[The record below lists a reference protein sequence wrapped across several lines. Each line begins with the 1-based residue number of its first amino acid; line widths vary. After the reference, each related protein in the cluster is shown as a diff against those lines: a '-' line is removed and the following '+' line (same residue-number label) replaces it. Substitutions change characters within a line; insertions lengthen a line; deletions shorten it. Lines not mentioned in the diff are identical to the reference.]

1 MARKPGVASLCV
13 QRERYARADRHWVGW
28 CSKRGA
34 CTSWR
39 THSFSPGCLC
49 LNLLLNS
56 CEDAR
61 LWFALA
67 SPSFLYPQPQTP
79 SVSFPNVFH
88 CVYVSPTFFLD
99 FMCFTFEFFIN
110 TQCFQRLI
118 QNNLPSDFWPWVKFN
133 TDHRIDIDS
142 ILGTVLFI
150 MFSLQL
156 ALHRSAILFYF
167 TNFKNK
173 IWKKK
178 QRTICLQS
186 QFTAPYLNTAA
197 VKNLTSTRESFIVR
211 LLCEKQ
217 RCSPVGASLFGTT
230 LIHFLFYSITSR
242 WRYTSNHLAQNEA
255 FLSNFALKVEKKELD

>member
-133 TDHRIDIDS
+133 TDYRIDIDS

-197 VKNLTSTRESFIVR
+197 VNNLTVDPWVIHSSSPLWEAAVFTGGGFIIWNN
-211 LLCEKQ
+211 
-217 RCSPVGASLFGTT
+217 FDT
-230 LIHFLFYSITSR
+230 FFITSR

-255 FLSNFALKVEKKELD
+255 FLSNFALKVKKKS